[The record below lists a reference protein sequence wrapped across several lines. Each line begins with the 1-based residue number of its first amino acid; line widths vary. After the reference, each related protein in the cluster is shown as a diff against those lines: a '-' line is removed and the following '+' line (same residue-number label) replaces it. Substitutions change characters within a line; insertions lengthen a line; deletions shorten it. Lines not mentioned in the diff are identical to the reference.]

1 MFIKGKY
8 AEKNSLLNTAEK
20 MCAAAR
26 TAPKGRGN
34 DYILTAIVTDDEKDK
49 LAEETRK
56 IGEEKQID
64 FFIRDA
70 QNILNAGAVVLIG
83 SNDVP
88 RTVQNCGYCNFGD
101 CAGMIKN
108 GGHCVFNDIDLGIA
122 LGCAASVA
130 GDCHI
135 DNRIMFSVGKAAKQM
150 NLLGEEAKIV
160 FAIALSV
167 SGKNIFFD
175 RTQK

>member
-20 MCAAAR
+20 MCTAAR
-26 TAPKGRGN
+26 TAPKAKGA
-34 DYILTAIVTDDEKDK
+34 DYILTAIVTDDEKDR
-49 LAEETRK
+49 LAEETKK

-83 SNDVP
+83 SNDIP
-88 RTVQNCGYCNFGD
+88 RGIPNCGYCNFGN
-101 CAGMIKN
+101 CAEMVQHE
-108 GGHCVFNDIDLGIA
+108 GHCAVNDIDLGIA
-122 LGCAASVA
+122 LGCAVNVASV
-130 GDCHI
+130 CHI
-135 DNRIMFSVGKAAKQM
+135 DNRIMFSVGKAAHQM
-150 NLLGEEAKIV
+150 RLLGEDAKII

-167 SGKNIFFD
+167 SAKNIFFD
-175 RTQK
+175 RK